1 MNFTKTLNIE
11 APSMVVATAKVEA
24 LESLSKTDSDTLL
37 KIADLMK
44 KPGAAEKFNNAF
56 NNPMVKMLF

>member
-44 KPGAAEKFNNAF
+44 KPGAAEKFNKAL